1 MMKIKLAE
9 NTFVTFVSLYL
20 PAHLL
25 LNFTQSCSILIS
37 LAQFYSTSVGGKGFF
52 TPNSLKEHMFTH
64 TDVKRF
70 SCHVCGKQ
78 LKNDSCYRRH
88 MVCVHGQKFTCEI
101 CNKDFSAINGINL
114 HKREVHGIMY

>member
-1 MMKIKLAE
+1 MKIKLAE

-20 PAHLL
+20 YLLTCYSIL
-25 LNFTQSCSILIS
+25 LN
-37 LAQFYSTSVGGKGFF
+37 LAQFYSISLGGKGFF